1 YNPFF
6 VAAKRWGNSFHT
18 LVYVSPLLEHDFSK
32 NSLVLNWQ
40 INTSFHYVIPQ
51 TKHFIGVEFNKE
63 INNEKLEMT
72 IRPQIKMK
80 LTTKLAIGII
90 TGIPINKHNE
100 SCSSFL
106 RIIYE
111 L

>member
-1 YNPFF
+1 
-6 VAAKRWGNSFHT
+6 
-18 LVYVSPLLEHDFSK
+18 LEHDFAK
-32 NSLVLNWQ
+32 NSLALNWQ

-63 INNEKLEMT
+63 INNTKIEMT

-80 LTTKLAIGII
+80 LTTRLAIGII

-100 SCSSFL
+100 GCSSFL

-111 L
+111 P